1 MTDRISEII
10 VVEGRD
16 DTNSIRRA
24 VEADTIETHG
34 FGISGKTWQLLEE
47 AHKVRGL
54 IIFTDPDFA
63 GEQIR
68 RRLTE
73 RFPDSKQA
81 HLTQE
86 EARDGEDI
94 GIENAAPE
102 AIREALKRAKARTEE
117 AEDRFSMT
125 DLREAGLAG
134 CSGAGRRR
142 EEVGA
147 ALGIGYGNSA
157 AFLRK
162 LKAFGISREA
172 FWDAVRKSNA

>member
-1 MTDRISEII
+1 
-10 VVEGRD
+10 
-16 DTNSIRRA
+16 
-24 VEADTIETHG
+24 
-34 FGISGKTWQLLEE
+34 
-47 AHKVRGL
+47 
-54 IIFTDPDFA
+54 
-63 GEQIR
+63 
-68 RRLTE
+68 
-73 RFPDSKQA
+73 
-81 HLTQE
+81 
-86 EARDGEDI
+86 
-94 GIENAAPE
+94 
-102 AIREALKRAKARTEE
+102 
-117 AEDRFSMT
+117 MT